1 MKKVLFGIEEVLEP
15 ALRGAKSAHD
25 LVAITLGPG
34 GGCVAMKNYGSFRIT
49 KDGVSVANE
58 LDGIKEGPEE
68 IGVSLI
74 QQACKVIGEKVGDGT
89 TTVSVLTYEFMKTT
103 LHLLK
108 NSYEP
113 YKICEALEYISE
125 ASKKVIKSH
134 SQEVDHKKM
143 KQVATIACNGD
154 EKTGDLLAKLFE
166 KGYSNI
172 LAEESKTGDTYIEER
187 NGFFFDR
194 GPASEKFFARSS
206 GEKRHSISKSKC
218 SILVI
223 SDKVSSF
230 SNYLALLNNF
240 AKEKKTLIIVAD
252 DFSQEFLEA
261 IMANFLLGTLDCYCF
276 KAPGFGER
284 KEEFLDDLCVFSG
297 AKMFKDSSGKPVEET
312 DLGHVDQ
319 LVTRS
324 DSTTLSCENQENN
337 TNLQQRIQ
345 YIKNKI
351 DHSTSKYEKEKQQER
366 LARLTRGIGVF
377 FVGCGNDEMGL
388 KEYKERVEDAIYAC
402 FNAVKD
408 GVLPGGG
415 SDFLLIKRMIENK
428 NEIVDKFLKCFESPL
443 RTIIKNT
450 GKASEDVVLAQL
462 AENADNNVGFDAQN
476 AKIVNLL
483 DSGILNPS
491 SISYYSIDIACKVV
505 SNFAKTKAFLQ
516 EEKEKKDNQPM
527 DMNSKFY

>member
-1 MKKVLFGIEEVLEP
+1 MKKKVLFGIEEVLEP
-15 ALRGAKSAHD
+15 ALKGAKAAHD

-34 GGCVAMKNYGSFRIT
+34 GGCVAMKSYGSFRIT

-58 LDGIKEGPEE
+58 LEGIKEGPEE
-68 IGVSLI
+68 IGVALI

-89 TTVSVLTYEFMKTT
+89 TTVSVLTYEFMRTT

-108 NSYEP
+108 NSCEP

-125 ASKKVIKSH
+125 QSKKLIH
-134 SQEVDHKKM
+134 QYSQKVDNQKM

-187 NGFFFDR
+187 NGFFFDK
-194 GPASEKFFARSS
+194 GPASEKFFARST
-206 GEKRHSISKSKC
+206 GEKRHSITKNKC
-218 SILVI
+218 QILVVA
-223 SDKVSSF
+223 DKISSF
-230 SNYLALLNNF
+230 SNYLNLLNNF

-261 IMANFLLGTLDCYCF
+261 IMANYLLGNLDCYCF

-284 KEEFLDDLCVFSG
+284 KEEFLEDLCVFTSSIL
-297 AKMFKDSSGKPVEET
+297 FKDSSNKAVDENS
-312 DLGHVDQ
+312 LGFIDQ
-319 LVTRS
+319 IVIRA
-324 DSTTLSCENQENN
+324 DSTTISCENTANN
-337 TNLQQRIQ
+337 SELKQ
-345 YIKNKI
+345 KI
-351 DHSTSKYEKEKQQER
+351 DYITDKIDRATSKYEKEKQQER
-366 LARLTRGIGVF
+366 LARLTKGIGVF

-415 SDFLLIKRMIENK
+415 SDFLLLKKTIQPI
-428 NEIVDKFLKCFESPL
+428 NEIVRQFLQCFEAPL
-443 RTIIKNT
+443 RIIINNT
-450 GKASEDVVLAQL
+450 GRASSDVVLSKL
-462 AENADNNVGFDAQN
+462 EENSDYNIGFDAQN
-476 AKIVNLL
+476 AEIVNLL
-483 DSGILNPS
+483 SSGILNPS
-491 SISYYSIDIACKVV
+491 SITYYSIDIACRIV

-516 EEKEKKDNQPM
+516 EEKEKKENT
-527 DMNSKFY
+527 DMNKYY